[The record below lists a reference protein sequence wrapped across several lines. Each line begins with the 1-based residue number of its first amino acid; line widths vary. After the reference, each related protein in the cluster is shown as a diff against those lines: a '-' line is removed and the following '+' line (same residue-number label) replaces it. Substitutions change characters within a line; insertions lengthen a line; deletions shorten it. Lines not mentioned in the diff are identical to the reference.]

1 MRYLGLDLGIK
12 SLGIAI
18 SDKTNSMATPL
29 KVINFAREDYEDAL
43 REVMKVINEY
53 GITKV
58 VLGLPKN
65 MDGSVG
71 FAGNRSLNFKKML
84 EDKSIEVILIDER
97 LTTVSA
103 LNIIHENNEHVK
115 ETKHKIDAIA
125 ASIIL
130 ESYLRMDKN
139 GIKK

>member
-12 SLGIAI
+12 SLGIAV

-43 REVMKVINEY
+43 SEVMKVINEY

-84 EDKSIEVILIDER
+84 EDEKIEVILIDER

-130 ESYLRMDKN
+130 ESYLRMDQN

>member
-12 SLGIAI
+12 SLGIAV
-18 SDKTNSMATPL
+18 SDITNSMATPL

>member
-12 SLGIAI
+12 SLGIAV